1 MGQSKKISWDA
12 TTRGSP
18 TATTTKRKDVWTT
31 LLQISVWHALAEGR
45 LHHRPHRAHHHRHR
59 DHRQRGQVLTVRE
72 RGGLRGQR
80 RLHRPHHQVLCLRRL
95 LRHPLLCSP
104 VHRSENETPVP
115 SHLLDSHHPRLQ
127 HQVPLRLL
135 RQRLDKLGGLGVH
148 LLPGLLHRRHLGGR
162 RLHQGVRHHQ
172 QWRCCPRLWC
182 SASLQGL
189 RRSFTIFYYLP
200 IIHAFQSS
208 QNRYQWNLLTNVF
221 LSRSLARRIVLP
233 CVQKNCK

>member
-1 MGQSKKISWDA
+1 MGAQSKKTSWDT

-18 TATTTKRKDVWTT
+18 TATTTKREDVWTT
-31 LLQISVWHALAEGR
+31 LLQISVWHALAEDR

-72 RGGLRGQR
+72 RGGLPGQR

-95 LRHPLLCSP
+95 FRHPLFRSL

-127 HQVPLRLL
+127 HQVPLRLP

-148 LLPGLLHRRHLGGR
+148 LLPALLHGRHLGGR
-162 RLHQGVRHHQ
+162 RLHQGVWHQ
-172 QWRCCPRLWC
+172 QRWGCPRLWC
-182 SASLQGL
+182 STSLQGL
-189 RRSFTIFYYLP
+189 RRSFTISVT
-200 IIHAFQSS
+200 ICQSNMPS
-208 QNRYQWNLLTNVF
+208 KVL
-221 LSRSLARRIVLP
+221 RIDI
-233 CVQKNCK
+233 NGIS

>member
-1 MGQSKKISWDA
+1 MGS
-12 TTRGSP
+12 SP
-18 TATTTKRKDVWTT
+18 TATTKRKDVWTT
-31 LLQISVWHALAEGR
+31 LLQISVRDALAEGR

-95 LRHPLLCSP
+95 LRHPLFRSP

-115 SHLLDSHHPRLQ
+115 SHILDSHHSRLQ

-148 LLPGLLHRRHLGGR
+148 LLPGLLHRRHLGR
-162 RLHQGVRHHQ
+162 RLHQGVWHHQ
-172 QWRCCPRLWC
+172 RRCCPRLWC

-189 RRSFTIFYYLP
+189 RRSFTISVT
-200 IIHAFQSS
+200 ICQSYMPS
-208 QNRYQWNLLTNVF
+208 KVL
-221 LSRSLARRIVLP
+221 RININGIS
-233 CVQKNCK
+233 K

>member
-1 MGQSKKISWDA
+1 MGAQSKKTSWDT
-12 TTRGSP
+12 TTRSSP

-72 RGGLRGQR
+72 RGGLPGQR
-80 RLHRPHHQVLCLRRL
+80 RLHRPHHQVLRLRRL
-95 LRHPLLCSP
+95 LRHSLLRSP
-104 VHRSENETPVP
+104 VHWSENETPVP
-115 SHLLDSHHPRLQ
+115 SHLLDSHHSRLQ

-148 LLPGLLHRRHLGGR
+148 LLPGLLHRCHLGGR
-162 RLHQGVRHHQ
+162 RLHEGVRHHHQ
-172 QWRCCPRLWC
+172 RRCCPRLWC

-189 RRSFTIFYYLP
+189 RRSFTISVTICQSYLP
-200 IIHAFQSS
+200 SKV
-208 QNRYQWNLLTNVF
+208 L
-221 LSRSLARRIVLP
+221 RIDI
-233 CVQKNCK
+233 N

>member
-1 MGQSKKISWDA
+1 MGQSKKTSWDT
-12 TTRGSP
+12 TTRSSP

-31 LLQISVWHALAEGR
+31 LLQISVRHASAEGR

-59 DHRQRGQVLTVRE
+59 DDRQRGQVLTVRE
-72 RGGLRGQR
+72 RGGLPRQR

-95 LRHPLLCSP
+95 LWHSLFRPP

-115 SHLLDSHHPRLQ
+115 SHLLDSHHSGLQ

-148 LLPGLLHRRHLGGR
+148 LLPGLLHLGHLGGR
-162 RLHQGVRHHQ
+162 RLHQGVRHH

-189 RRSFTIFYYLP
+189 RRSFTISVT
-200 IIHAFQSS
+200 ICQSNMPS
-208 QNRYQWNLLTNVF
+208 KVL
-221 LSRSLARRIVLP
+221 RININGISK
-233 CVQKNCK
+233 QMFFH

>member
-1 MGQSKKISWDA
+1 MGVQSKK
-12 TTRGSP
+12 TTRETTTKSSP
-18 TATTTKRKDVWTT
+18 TATTTKRQDVWTT

-59 DHRQRGQVLTVRE
+59 DH
-72 RGGLRGQR
+72 
-80 RLHRPHHQVLCLRRL
+80 HQVLCLRRL
-95 LRHPLLCSP
+95 LRHPLFRSP

-115 SHLLDSHHPRLQ
+115 SHILDSHHSRLQ

-182 SASLQGL
+182 SAGLQGL

-208 QNRYQWNLLTNVF
+208 
-221 LSRSLARRIVLP
+221 
-233 CVQKNCK
+233 

>member
-1 MGQSKKISWDA
+1 MGVQSKK
-12 TTRGSP
+12 TRGETTTKSSP
-18 TATTTKRKDVWTT
+18 TATTTNRKDVWST
-31 LLQISVWHALAEGR
+31 LLQISVWDALAEGR

-72 RGGLRGQR
+72 RGGLPGQR

-104 VHRSENETPVP
+104 VHRSENETSVP
-115 SHLLDSHHPRLQ
+115 SDLLDSHHSRLQ
-127 HQVPLRLL
+127 HQVPLRLR
-135 RQRLDKLGGLGVH
+135 RQRLDELGGLGVH

-189 RRSFTIFYYLP
+189 RRSFTISVT
-200 IIHAFQSS
+200 ICQSYMPS
-208 QNRYQWNLLTNVF
+208 KVLRININRI
-221 LSRSLARRIVLP
+221 S
-233 CVQKNCK
+233 

>member
-1 MGQSKKISWDA
+1 MGVQSKKISWDT

-18 TATTTKRKDVWTT
+18 TAKTTKRKDVWST

-95 LRHPLLCSP
+95 LRHPLLRSP

-115 SHLLDSHHPRLQ
+115 SYLLDSHHSRLQ

-162 RLHQGVRHHQ
+162 RLHQGVSHHQ
-172 QWRCCPRLWC
+172 RRRRCPRLWC

-189 RRSFTIFYYLP
+189 RRSFTISVT
-200 IIHAFQSS
+200 ICQSYIPS
-208 QNRYQWNLLTNVF
+208 KIL
-221 LSRSLARRIVLP
+221 RIDI
-233 CVQKNCK
+233 NGIS

>member
-1 MGQSKKISWDA
+1 MGVRSKKTSWDT

-18 TATTTKRKDVWTT
+18 TATPTKRKDVWTT

-72 RGGLRGQR
+72 RGGLPGQR

-95 LRHPLLCSP
+95 FRHPLFRPP
-104 VHRSENETPVP
+104 VHWSENETPVP

-127 HQVPLRLL
+127 HQVPLRIL
-135 RQRLDKLGGLGVH
+135 RQRLDKLGGLGVN

-162 RLHQGVRHHQ
+162 CLHEGVRQHQ
-172 QWRCCPRLWC
+172 RRCCPRLWC
-182 SASLQGL
+182 STSLQGL
-189 RRSFTIFYYLP
+189 RRSFTISVT
-200 IIHAFQSS
+200 ICQS
-208 QNRYQWNLLTNVF
+208 YMP
-221 LSRSLARRIVLP
+221 SRILRIDI
-233 CVQKNCK
+233 NGIS

>member
-1 MGQSKKISWDA
+1 MGS
-12 TTRGSP
+12 
-18 TATTTKRKDVWTT
+18 T

-59 DHRQRGQVLTVRE
+59 DHRQRCQVLTVRE

-115 SHLLDSHHPRLQ
+115 SHILDSHHSRLQ

-135 RQRLDKLGGLGVH
+135 RQRLDELGGLGVH
-148 LLPGLLHRRHLGGR
+148 LLPGLLHRLHL
-162 RLHQGVRHHQ
+162 GVRHHQ
-172 QWRCCPRLWC
+172 RRCCPRLWC
-182 SASLQGL
+182 STSLQGL
-189 RRSFTIFYYLP
+189 RRSFTISVTICHSYMPSRIL
-200 IIHAFQSS
+200 
-208 QNRYQWNLLTNVF
+208 RTNINGIPKKKKKKK
-221 LSRSLARRIVLP
+221 RKP
-233 CVQKNCK
+233 KKKKKKKKKK